1 MFLLSREEQI
11 GCRVLVV
18 IVLICGI
25 LYLFFSPSRVSIKK
39 IAVEKENHTEI
50 ELVSDDEVVVLEKGK
65 TSPNRV
71 IINQSSYEELLV
83 CPGIGKQKATQIV
96 KEREN
101 NKFTDWQDFQNRIK
115 GIATNQVDILRDS
128 GVRLNASDSIDEL

>member
-71 IINQSSYEELLV
+71 IINQSSYEELLA